1 VRDFVQWEP
10 DHTAFCVLCKTER
23 GGADPP
29 GPWQRHY
36 GSARRRLPIFGEAGS
51 ILGYFT
57 YVAL

>member
-1 VRDFVQWEP
+1 MRDFVHWEP
-10 DHTAFCVLCKTER
+10 KHTVFCVLCSTER
-23 GGADPP
+23 GGKDPP

-36 GSARRRLPIFGEAGS
+36 GSARRRIPILGPFGS